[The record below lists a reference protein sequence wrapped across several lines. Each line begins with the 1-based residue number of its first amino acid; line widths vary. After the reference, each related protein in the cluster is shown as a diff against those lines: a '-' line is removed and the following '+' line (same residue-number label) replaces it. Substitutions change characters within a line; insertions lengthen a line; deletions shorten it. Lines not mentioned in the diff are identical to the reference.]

1 MANTDTTGSRR
12 TPLDRAG
19 LTALAMLVVVT
30 GGLVAPL
37 GPLLAIA
44 CDMPRRTCAR
54 SSTSRSPSPRTGR
67 AGPNADLVIMA
78 RDHQDHGDLPTTVT
92 AEAIASAVLSV
103 LPGDTSDRPCS
114 TRLLW
119 PRCQTRCG
127 RCGRS
132 RPVGAERSRRFS
144 ISGTGRP
151 TAPSGRHGSPPETCA
166 AQRHGDGRERREA
179 SGFSGPRSTSHR
191 PTHVPRKIGLVNAA
205 NSRYRSRRRLVAQLR
220 AYVGRVLRRR
230 APTTVPEPR
239 PARGAREEDPLVGDE
254 ADRAAGRRWPPDGR

>member
-19 LTALAMLVVVT
+19 LTALAMLVLVT

-67 AGPNADLVIMA
+67 AGPNADLVIMV

-103 LPGDTSDRPCS
+103 LPGYILPPALLDPAVVAEVPDAVRA
-114 TRLLW
+114 LW
-119 PRCQTRCG
+119 PEPAGG
-127 RCGRS
+127 R
-132 RPVGAERSRRFS
+132 
-144 ISGTGRP
+144 
-151 TAPSGRHGSPPETCA
+151 
-166 AQRHGDGRERREA
+166 
-179 SGFSGPRSTSHR
+179 
-191 PTHVPRKIGLVNAA
+191 
-205 NSRYRSRRRLVAQLR
+205 
-220 AYVGRVLRRR
+220 
-230 APTTVPEPR
+230 
-239 PARGAREEDPLVGDE
+239 
-254 ADRAAGRRWPPDGR
+254 